1 MERKTKFLIF
11 TGMLSVTILAGCLE
25 NDETQTENSSSEI
38 TVAEAQKSF
47 ESSAK
52 TFHLSPSEVTR
63 KADEE
68 LLSIPL
74 WAKAS
79 VLDFEKRKIVEV
91 PIEGPSE
98 FMHMKQNPNDS
109 ISQKRHWCN
118 TAIRLI
124 AEKSTNGDIFF
135 TIARITVGGDYLKR
149 HKKRPLSVSF
159 STIKDFSGIVRYYS
173 LDGELISGRKYD
185 KGKVIGTIS
194 PCDSTRTIAQTRS
207 QEYVCEMVEVEHYK
221 YYCTDTYLGGEL
233 IQTTCEEVDSWTE
246 WEEQCEWVDVPD
258 VVCPNCGENP
268 CICGQGGGTTDPEN
282 PVETVYTAELKRDKK
297 SINLLDN
304 YGFSVSIKP
313 TQPANTKIEFRI
325 GWKDQS
331 DTKYWILQTG
341 TILRCDLLAL
351 KPGKWDIYACITI
364 GNSEIKTQ
372 TQSIEVQ
379 FPNVISIEKAT
390 QSHMDAIW
398 QDTKNAAS
406 SAGRRE
412 KGFWIYINTTTR
424 QYEYGAT
431 ITGELVQGSI
441 GTHGSVPLY
450 ESTYKVDEAPDSP
463 LLGGKYYIAFF
474 HAHTPLTYCT
484 DDGSRQTG
492 PSITDSNWAYNDG
505 KIPALVYDYIG
516 MKDGENSIVNAGHKI
531 DLPAKVY
538 RVGPTK
544 RSTPTN

>member
-25 NDETQTENSSSEI
+25 NDETQTENSGSEI

-268 CICGQGGGTTDPEN
+268 CICGQGGGDGGDPN
-282 PVETVYTAELKRDKK
+282 PGEGGQETLITLSSTANEVEAPNKYDL
-297 SINLLDN
+297 N
-304 YGFSVSIKP
+304 VSIKNAKKKVIKVTYEMNRSTRGTNWRAVYEDTP
-313 TQPANTKIEFRI
+313 SGYSSTYTRI
-325 GWKDQS
+325 AWTPGFWQVKALVDF
-331 DTKYWILQTG
+331 G
-341 TILRCDLLAL
+341 T
-351 KPGKWDIYACITI
+351 
-364 GNSEIKTQ
+364 EIRE
-372 TQSIEVQ
+372 S
-379 FPNVISIEKAT
+379 NVISVEERYPSRSSFENNALL
-390 QSHMDAIW
+390 
-398 QDTKNAAS
+398 KNHLSTTLWNMAVQFADNNKSTS
-406 SAGRRE
+406 SVR
-412 KGFWIYINTTTR
+412 
-424 QYEYGAT
+424 EYGCFIYLRRNGTYYAGTT
-431 ITGELVQGSI
+431 IEGPIIAMTAPGLA
-441 GTHGSVPLY
+441 GSVNFSYNDTPY
-450 ESTYKVDEAPDSP
+450 NPDMEDVD
-463 LLGGKYYIAFF
+463 LLVGTL
-474 HAHTPLTYCT
+474 HTHYPLTWV
-484 DDGSRQTG
+484 
-492 PSITDSNWAYNDG
+492 SN
-505 KIPALVYDYIG
+505 KIERPVGASQVDINASLPGLGYDYVKTLFGGHNINAQ
-516 MKDGENSIVNAGHKI
+516 KDFFIH
-531 DLPAKVY
+531 
-538 RVGPTK
+538 GPIRRDT
-544 RSTPTN
+544 TN